1 MDKAHGC
8 LLSWILL
15 SERDYYDMFP
25 NVISP
30 YISSPYDTTPF
41 DTTPYV
47 TTLLLY
53 DPVRLIPEVRGSYH
67 P

>member
-8 LLSWILL
+8 LLSCILL
-15 SERDYYDMFP
+15 SQRDYYDMLP
-25 NVISP
+25 DVMSP

-47 TTLLLY
+47 TTLHLY
-53 DPVRLIPEVRGSYH
+53 DPVRLIPEVRGSFL